1 MFAAPGR
8 TATTARALVTGAL
21 AVALLDG
28 AFAAARAAG
37 SGRSP
42 LQPFRAVA
50 AGLLGSEAFRGGM
63 PTALLGIAL
72 HIAIAACVVA
82 VYLYASRRLHMLVRH
97 PIICGAAYGLAVY
110 TVMYHIV
117 IPLSA
122 LTPGRRSL
130 AEMVPALLIHIGGVG
145 IPAALAA
152 RSTRIPTT
160 WPAAGHRRRA
170 LDTTPSD
177 SSDPSDLSDRSA
189 SSVPSPS

>member
-8 TATTARALVTGAL
+8 TATTARALVTGTL

-50 AGLLGSEAFRGGM
+50 AGLLGSEAFRGGI

-72 HIAIAACVVA
+72 HVMIAACVVA
-82 VYLYASRRLHMLVRH
+82 TYLYAGRRLHVLVRH
-97 PIICGAAYGLAVY
+97 PLLCGAAYGLAVY
-110 TVMYHIV
+110 AVMYHIV

-130 AEMVPALLIHIGGVG
+130 AEMLPALLIHVCGVG

-152 RSTRIPTT
+152 RSTRVPTT
-160 WPAAGHRRRA
+160 WPAGNYGRRA
-170 LDTTPSD
+170 MAVAYPSD
-177 SSDPSDLSDRSA
+177 ESDTSDGSDAAVS
-189 SSVPSPS
+189 